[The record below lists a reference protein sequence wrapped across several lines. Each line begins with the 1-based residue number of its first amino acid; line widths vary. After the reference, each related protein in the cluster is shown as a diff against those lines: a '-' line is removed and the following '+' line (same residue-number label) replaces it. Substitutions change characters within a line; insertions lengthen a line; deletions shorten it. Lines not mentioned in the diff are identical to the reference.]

1 MKKLLAIIL
10 ASVLILMPL
19 SVFAAAKSSEK
30 IPCIIVPGI
39 GQSRVWLTDE
49 NGDFVL
55 DENGE
60 KINCFPAVLN
70 VDSLLSQLAGP
81 LAASVA
87 AQRDVGFSDA
97 LCSAVEDAFSMNAT
111 DDNGEPCGRVTVET
125 YPHSLAQCT
134 QDEKDYIFG
143 CIPMERLCETI
154 GEENIYYYAYN
165 SFGNALDMID
175 GLYDFIG
182 LVKEQTGSEKV
193 NIIPISMGGAI
204 FNGVMEFY
212 PQIANDLNRTVFVI
226 PALNGST
233 IVSDIYKGELTFL
246 NADYLYSEFFDGILN
261 ETEASAIELAIRVL
275 PKDVLMSA
283 LEKAVDTL
291 METAIRNC
299 TGLWMLVPNEEY
311 DECVRKNLSDKSKAE
326 IRRQTDAYHKAQSN
340 SNKNIL
346 KLKNSG
352 VEIFNVVAYDV
363 ALYNVGNSW
372 NKQNA
377 DGVIHTYSTAMGTKM
392 ANVGEELPKNYVQK
406 NTYCKNPSHNHISPD
421 RVVDATT
428 GLLPDTTFFFDGQ
441 SHVTANQNDIIMKL
455 CCELVETDRIKDVYS
470 DKNFPQFN
478 IGRETKKIRTEL
490 LPAAENVDRSAL
502 SAEDAAELDAAVN
515 EANEMLARTV
525 AKEGEAKAVEE
536 RLSAVLAKIGAIEPK
551 KADSALSPAVK
562 KLSDLLFDIGGANG
576 YTDIGQNIVKDV
588 IGGNGDEEESKPE
601 TPTEGENGNKPS
613 NPSEKTENKPTN
625 SVPKTDKSGVK
636 IPAVFLCVALSGAVT
651 VFAVAVQRKRRNVK
665 TANNKTCHG
674 FVNYN
679 LK

>member
-1 MKKLLAIIL
+1 MKKFFALIL
-10 ASVLILMPL
+10 ATVLVLSSF
-19 SVFAAAKSSEK
+19 SVFASAKTAEK

-39 GQSRVWLTDE
+39 GQSRVWLIDE

-55 DENGE
+55 NENGE
-60 KINCFPAVLN
+60 KINCFPAVFN
-70 VDSLLSQLAGP
+70 VDSLLSQLAAP

-87 AQRDVGFSDA
+87 AQKDVGFSDA
-97 LCSAVEDAFSMNAT
+97 LCRAVEDAFSMNST
-111 DDNGEPCGRVTVET
+111 DDNGEPCGRVQVET

-134 QDEKDYIFG
+134 EDEKNYIFG
-143 CIPMERLCETI
+143 CIPMERLCDTI

-165 SFGNALDMID
+165 SFGNALSIID

-182 LVKEQTGSEKV
+182 LVKEQTGSDKV

-212 PQIANDLNRTVFVI
+212 PQVANDLNRTVFVI

-233 IVSDIYKGELTFL
+233 IVSDIYKRELTFL
-246 NADYLYSEFFDGILN
+246 NADYLYSEFFDGIMN

-275 PKDVLMSA
+275 PKDVLMNS

-291 METAIRNC
+291 MDTAIRNC
-299 TGLWMLVPNEEY
+299 TGLWMLVAGEEY
-311 DECVRKNLSDKSKAE
+311 DECVRLNLADESKAE
-326 IRRQTDAYHKAQSN
+326 IRRQTDLYRKAQIN

-372 NKQNA
+372 NEQNA

-406 NTYCKNPSHNHISPD
+406 NTYCKNPTHNHISPD

-428 GLLPDTTFFFDGQ
+428 GILPDNTFFFDGQ

-455 CCELVETDRIKDVYS
+455 CCELVETNRIKDVYS

-478 IGRETKKIRTEL
+478 IGRTTKALRQEL

-502 SAEDAAELDAAVN
+502 SAEDATELDAAVN

-525 AKEGEAKAVEE
+525 AKEGEAQAVEG
-536 RLSAVLAKIGAIEPK
+536 RLRSILEKIGAAEPK

-562 KLSDLLFDIGGANG
+562 KISDLLFDIGGANG
-576 YTDIGQNIVKDV
+576 YTDIGQNIVNGI
-588 IGGNGDEEESKPE
+588 IGGEQEEEESKSE
-601 TPTEGENGNKPS
+601 TPTEAEKETDS
-613 NPSEKTENKPTN
+613 NETENREDKPIN
-625 SVPKTDKSGVK
+625 SVPNTEKSGIK
-636 IPAVFLCVALSGAVT
+636 ISAVLLCIALSAAVT
-651 VFAVAVQRKRRNVK
+651 VTVFVIQRKKNSIYD
-665 TANNKTCHG
+665 CE
-674 FVNYN
+674 
-679 LK
+679 

>member
-1 MKKLLAIIL
+1 MKKFLAFVL
-10 ASVLILMPL
+10 ATVLVLMPL
-19 SVFAAAKSSEK
+19 SVFASAKTAEK

-39 GQSRVWLTDE
+39 GQSRVWLIDE

-70 VDSLLSQLAGP
+70 IDSLLSQLAAP

-87 AQRDVGFSDA
+87 AQKDVGFSDA
-97 LCSAVEDAFSMNAT
+97 LCRAVEDAFSMNET
-111 DDNGEPCGRVTVET
+111 DDNGEPCGKVQVET
-125 YPHSLAQCT
+125 YPHSLAKCT
-134 QDEKDYIFG
+134 EDEKNYIFG
-143 CIPMERLCETI
+143 CIPMERLAETI

-165 SFGNALDMID
+165 SFGNALSMID
-175 GLYDFIG
+175 GLYDFIQ
-182 LVKEQTGSEKV
+182 LVKEQTGSDKV

-212 PQIANDLNRTVFVI
+212 PQVAQDLNRTVFVI

-233 IVSDIYKGELTFL
+233 IVSDIYKRELTFL
-246 NADYLYSEFFDGILN
+246 NADYLYSEFFDGIMN

-275 PKDVLMSA
+275 PKDVLMTS

-291 METAIRNC
+291 MDKVIRNC
-299 TGLWMLVPNEEY
+299 TGLWMLVPGEEY
-311 DECVRKNLSDKSKAE
+311 DECVRLNLADESKAE

-346 KLKNSG
+346 KLKSSG
-352 VEIFNVVAYDV
+352 VEVFNIVAYDV

-406 NTYCKNPSHNHISPD
+406 NTYCKNPNHNHISPD

-428 GLLPDTTFFFDGQ
+428 GILPDHTFFFDGQ

-455 CCELVETDRIKDVYS
+455 CCELVETNRIKDVYS

-478 IGRETKKIRTEL
+478 IGRETKTLRLEL
-490 LPAAENVDRSAL
+490 LPAAENVDRSSL
-502 SAEDAAELDAAVN
+502 SAEDAAELDAAVK
-515 EANEMLARTV
+515 EANEMLSRTV
-525 AKEGEAKAVEE
+525 AKEGEAQAVEG
-536 RLSAVLAKIGAIEPK
+536 RLRSVLEKIGATEPK

-576 YTDIGQNIVKDV
+576 YTDIGQNIVKD
-588 IGGNGDEEESKPE
+588 IISGETDEEESKNE
-601 TPTEGENGNKPS
+601 TPTDSKDETETGKPQTEKPENIPS
-613 NPSEKTENKPTN
+613 NSP
-625 SVPKTDKSGVK
+625 PKTDKSDVK
-636 IPAVFLCVALSGAVT
+636 TSAVLLCTAISIAVT
-651 VFAVAVQRKRRNVK
+651 VCIFVIQRKRNSG
-665 TANNKTCHG
+665 CDCE
-674 FVNYN
+674 
-679 LK
+679 

>member
-1 MKKLLAIIL
+1 MKKFFALVLATVLVLPSFFIF
-10 ASVLILMPL
+10 AS
-19 SVFAAAKSSEK
+19 AKPAEK

-39 GQSRVWLTDE
+39 GQSRVWLVDE

-55 DENGE
+55 NENGE
-60 KINCFPAVLN
+60 KINCFPAVFN
-70 VDSLLSQLAGP
+70 VDSLLSQLAAP

-87 AQRDVGFSDA
+87 AQKDVGFSDA
-97 LCSAVEDAFSMNAT
+97 LCRAVEDAFSMNAT
-111 DDNGEPCGRVTVET
+111 DDNGEPCGRVQVET

-134 QDEKDYIFG
+134 EDEKNYIFG
-143 CIPMERLCETI
+143 CIPMERLCDTI

-165 SFGNALDMID
+165 SFGNALSMID

-182 LVKEQTGSEKV
+182 LVKEQTGSDKV

-212 PQIANDLNRTVFVI
+212 PQVANDLNRTVFVI

-233 IVSDIYKGELTFL
+233 IVSDIYKRELTFL
-246 NADYLYSEFFDGILN
+246 NADYLYSEFFDGIMN

-275 PKDVLMSA
+275 PKDVLMTS

-291 METAIRNC
+291 MDTAIRNC
-299 TGLWMLVPNEEY
+299 TGLWMLVSGEEY
-311 DECVRKNLSDKSKAE
+311 DECVRLNLADESKAE
-326 IRRQTDAYHKAQSN
+326 IRRQTDTYRKAQIN

-372 NKQNA
+372 NEQNA

-406 NTYCKNPSHNHISPD
+406 NTYCKNPNHNHISPD

-428 GLLPDTTFFFDGQ
+428 GILPDNTFFFDGQ

-455 CCELVETDRIKDVYS
+455 CCELVETNRIKDVYS

-478 IGRETKKIRTEL
+478 IGRETKTLRLEL
-490 LPAAENVDRSAL
+490 LPAAENVDRSSL

-515 EANEMLARTV
+515 EANEMLLRTV
-525 AKEGEAKAVEE
+525 AKEGEAQAVEG
-536 RLSAVLAKIGAIEPK
+536 RLRSILEKIGAAEPK
-551 KADSALSPAVK
+551 KADSVLSPAVK

-576 YTDIGQNIVKDV
+576 YTDIGQNIVNGI
-588 IGGNGDEEESKPE
+588 IGEEPTEEEESKTESPTDADKE
-601 TPTEGENGNKPS
+601 TGDGENREDKPI
-613 NPSEKTENKPTN
+613 N
-625 SVPKTDKSGVK
+625 SVPNTEKSGIK
-636 IPAVFLCVALSGAVT
+636 ISAVLLCIVLSAAVT
-651 VFAVAVQRKRRNVK
+651 VTVFVIQRKKNSIYD
-665 TANNKTCHG
+665 CE
-674 FVNYN
+674 
-679 LK
+679 